1 MATRPLRAAEASPDE
16 PELDEAMELL
26 HFAFRR
32 VIEEP
37 DSLLG
42 ARGYGRLHH
51 RLLYVIGKNRGL
63 AIGELV
69 ELLGVTKQAV
79 HAPLRDLIDVGLVEV
94 QRARGDRRVKRLAL
108 TPAGR
113 RYERRLSRAEHRV
126 IVEAFEK
133 AGPAAVD
140 GWRRVMDALGQGRRL
155 RSEAAASR
163 GHGDDG
169 ARRADLSDAAR

>member
-1 MATRPLRAAEASPDE
+1 MAPAMSSRVLHVAETTLEEA
-16 PELDEAMELL
+16 ELDEAMELL

-42 ARGYGRLHH
+42 DRGYGRLHH

-63 AIGELV
+63 AVGELV

-79 HAPLRDLIDVGLVEV
+79 HVPLRDLVDVGLVEV

-126 IVEAFEK
+126 IAEAFQR
-133 AGPAAVD
+133 AGPSAVE

-155 RSEAAASR
+155 RSEQVPNAE
-163 GHGDDG
+163 GDS
-169 ARRADLSDAAR
+169 AT

>member
-1 MATRPLRAAEASPDE
+1 MTTRGARASEPCLDE
-16 PELDEAMELL
+16 PDLDEAMELL

-42 ARGYGRLHH
+42 DRGYGRLHH

-63 AIGELV
+63 AVGELV

-108 TPAGR
+108 TATGR

-126 IVEAFEK
+126 IAEAFER
-133 AGPAAVD
+133 AGPAAVE
-140 GWRRVMDALGQGRRL
+140 GWRRVMNALGQGRRL
-155 RSEAAASR
+155 RAPP
-163 GHGDDG
+163 GPNGDG
-169 ARRADLSDAAR
+169 R